1 MGNNSS
7 SNLKKAANENVSYSG
22 ASNGINQFN
31 GILEMEQNKE
41 KRDLNFTIISTM
53 SSISVTKEN
62 IAEFTRKLTIEQERL
77 QKLEAKLTDAKAKL
91 EFFNSS
97 SNGGTRK
104 KTLNKNNR
112 KTRTLCKN
120 NNNI

>member
-1 MGNNSS
+1 
-7 SNLKKAANENVSYSG
+7 
-22 ASNGINQFN
+22 
-31 GILEMEQNKE
+31 
-41 KRDLNFTIISTM
+41 M